1 MSQPVDA
8 IIFDVG
14 NVLYQWDIRHL
25 YARLI
30 NDQAELE
37 HFVTHIVTPEWH
49 FQHDAGRPLAEM
61 VEELTTQYP
70 HHAELIA
77 QYVPRWLETIPG
89 PVPGM
94 IDMAERLALLGYP
107 LFGITNFGVE
117 FWDMFRPTAPIFD
130 LFPDIVV
137 SGAEKL
143 VKPDPA
149 IYRLAIARFG
159 IDPARALFIDDRED
173 NIASAIACGLQGHV
187 FRDTATLE
195 ADLLA
200 RGVIE
205 NVTTA

>member
-30 NDQAELE
+30 DDPAELD

-61 VEELTTQYP
+61 VEELTAQYP
-70 HHAELIA
+70 QHGELIA

-94 IDMAERLALLGYP
+94 IDMAERLALLGHP

-117 FWDMFRPTAPIFD
+117 FWDMFRPTAPVFD
-130 LFPDIVV
+130 LFRDIVV

-159 IDPARALFIDDRED
+159 IDPARMLFVDDRED

-205 NVTTA
+205 NVTT

>member
-30 NDQAELE
+30 DDPAELD

-61 VEELTTQYP
+61 VEELTAQYP

-130 LFPDIVV
+130 LFRDIVV

-159 IDPARALFIDDRED
+159 IDPARTLFIDDRED

-205 NVTTA
+205 NVTT

>member
-1 MSQPVDA
+1 MQPVDA

-30 NDQAELE
+30 DDPVALD
-37 HFVTHIVTPEWH
+37 HFVTTVVTPEWH

-61 VEELTTQYP
+61 VAELAAEYP
-70 HHAELIA
+70 QHAELIGH
-77 QYVPRWLETIPG
+77 YVPRWLETIPG

-94 IDMAERLALLGYP
+94 IDLAEKLALLGYP

-117 FWDMFRPTAPIFD
+117 FWDIFRPTAPIFD
-130 LFPDIVV
+130 LFRDIVV

-149 IYRLAIARFG
+149 IYHLAIERFG
-159 IDPARALFIDDRED
+159 IDPSRALFIDDRQD
-173 NIASAIACGLQGHV
+173 NIESAVACGLQGHV
-187 FRDTATLE
+187 FRDTATLLAE
-195 ADLLA
+195 LEA
-200 RGVIE
+200 RGILE
-205 NVTTA
+205 NVTTG

>member
-1 MSQPVDA
+1 MPQPVDT

-14 NVLYQWDIRHL
+14 NVLYQWDIRNL

-30 NDQAELE
+30 SDPAELD
-37 HFVTHIVTPEWH
+37 HFVSTVVTPEWH
-49 FQHDAGRPLAEM
+49 FQHDAGRPLAPM
-61 VEELTTQYP
+61 VDELTQQFP
-70 HHAELIA
+70 QHADLIG

-94 IDMAERLALLGYP
+94 IDLAERLALQGVP

-117 FWDMFRPTAPIFD
+117 FWEMFRPTAPVFD
-130 LFPDIVV
+130 LFHDIVV

-149 IYRLAIARFG
+149 IYQLAIARFG

-173 NIASAIACGLQGHV
+173 NIASAVACGLHGHI
-187 FRDTATLE
+187 FRDAATLH
-195 ADLLA
+195 ADLA
-200 RGVIE
+200 ERGVIDF
-205 NVTTA
+205 VTT

>member
-1 MSQPVDA
+1 MQSVDA

-14 NVLYQWDIRHL
+14 NVLYRWDIRAL
-25 YARLI
+25 YAKLI
-30 NDQAELE
+30 DDPAALD
-37 HFVTHIVTPEWH
+37 HFVTNIVTPEWH

-61 VEELTTQYP
+61 VAELTAKHPQ
-70 HHAELIA
+70 HSEMIGH
-77 QYVPRWLETIPG
+77 YVPRWLETIPG

-94 IDMAERLALLGYP
+94 LDLAEKLALLGYP

-130 LFPDIVV
+130 LFRDIVV

-159 IDPARALFIDDRED
+159 IDPARALFIDDRQD
-173 NIASAIACGLQGHV
+173 NIESAIACGLQGHV
-187 FRDTATLE
+187 FRNHATLE
-195 ADLLA
+195 AELVA
-200 RGVIE
+200 RGVLE
-205 NVTTA
+205 NVTT

>member
-30 NDQAELE
+30 NDQAELD

-130 LFPDIVV
+130 LFRDIVV

-159 IDPARALFIDDRED
+159 IDPARTLFIDDRED

-187 FRDTATLE
+187 FQDTATLE

-205 NVTTA
+205 NVTT

>member
-1 MSQPVDA
+1 MPQPVDA

-25 YARLI
+25 YAQLI
-30 NDQAELE
+30 DDPLELD
-37 HFVTHIVTPEWH
+37 HFVTTIVTPEWH

-61 VEELTTQYP
+61 VDELTARFP
-70 HHAELIA
+70 EHATLIA

-94 IDMAERLALLGYP
+94 IDLAERLALLGYP

-130 LFPDIVV
+130 LFRDIVV

-149 IYRLAIARFG
+149 IYHLAIARFA
-159 IDPARALFIDDRED
+159 IDPARTLFIDDRED
-173 NIASAIACGLQGHV
+173 NVASAIACGLQGHV
-187 FRDTATLE
+187 FRNIATLE
-195 ADLLA
+195 AELA
-200 RGVIE
+200 TLGVTEI
-205 NVTTA
+205 VTT

>member
-30 NDQAELE
+30 NDQAELD

-130 LFPDIVV
+130 LFRDIVV

-205 NVTTA
+205 NVTT

>member
-30 NDQAELE
+30 DDPEELD
-37 HFVTHIVTPEWH
+37 HFVTQIVTPEWH

-61 VEELTTQYP
+61 VDELTAQYP
-70 HHAELIA
+70 QHSTLIA

-94 IDMAERLALLGYP
+94 LDLAERLALLGYP

-117 FWDMFRPTAPIFD
+117 FWDMFRPTAPVFD
-130 LFPDIVV
+130 LFRDIVV

-159 IDPARALFIDDRED
+159 IDPARSLFIDDRQD

-195 ADLLA
+195 ADLVA

-205 NVTTA
+205 NVTT

>member
-30 NDQAELE
+30 NDQAELD

-94 IDMAERLALLGYP
+94 IDMAERLALLGHP

-117 FWDMFRPTAPIFD
+117 FWDMFRPTAPVFD
-130 LFPDIVV
+130 LFRDIVV

-159 IDPARALFIDDRED
+159 IDPARTLFIDDRED

-205 NVTTA
+205 NVTT

>member
-30 NDQAELE
+30 DDPAELD

-130 LFPDIVV
+130 LFRDIVV

-159 IDPARALFIDDRED
+159 IDPARTLFIDDRED

-205 NVTTA
+205 NVTT